1 MADAQSGGAEGA
13 NGPAGTPQ
21 EGPVV
26 VVTGGL
32 SGIGRAVGEAFST
45 IASSLVLWD
54 IAGEPTTPAP
64 EEPVHPGARR
74 WVDVVDVRDTTAVV
88 TATERVVQRDGRVDV
103 LVISAGI
110 TDHSLVSSGDPERWR
125 AVIET
130 NLLGTMHVARA
141 VLPTMQAQPGG
152 GHIFLIASVSGREA
166 YVGEPAYIASKWGQV
181 GLGHAL
187 RQEAAKYGVR
197 VTLIEPGLVETP
209 LTRNNPN
216 VVPLLDSTIPL
227 APGDVAGAVVYAYSQ
242 PPNVVVSELTLR
254 PLTQAT
260 PVFDL

>member
-1 MADAQSGGAEGA
+1 MADAQ
-13 NGPAGTPQ
+13 Q
-21 EGPVV
+21 QQGPVV

-45 IASSLVLWD
+45 IASSVVLWD
-54 IAGEPTTPAP
+54 IAGEPASPAP
-64 EEPVHPGARR
+64 EADQPRATRS
-74 WVDVVDVRDTTAVV
+74 VDVVDVRDTAAVV
-88 TATERVVQRDGRVDV
+88 AATERVVQRDGRVDV

-110 TDHSLVSSGDPERWR
+110 TDHSLVASGDPERWR

-141 VLPTMQAQPGG
+141 VLPTMQAQSG
-152 GHIFLIASVSGREA
+152 GHVFLIASVSGREA

-216 VVPLLDSTIPL
+216 VVPLLESTTPL
-227 APGDVAGAVVYAYSQ
+227 TPEDVAGAVVYAYSQ

-254 PLTQAT
+254 PLTQGT
-260 PVFDL
+260 PAFDL